1 MKPSIS
7 ILLVAALA
15 AGIPVIAQAQD
26 SSQANNVPVIKANAR
41 DVVVDVVVTK
51 GGGPVVGLK
60 KDDFKIEEDGKPQAL
75 DFFEEHANKTAL
87 AGPPPAMPAMPPG
100 VYTNVPPAPGDDA
113 VNVLLLD
120 FLNSEVQDQSYV
132 REQVLNF
139 LKKMQPGT
147 RAAIFAMSSK
157 LQFVQGF
164 TADTG
169 ELAKALTASGATP
182 VKVATYQSRSDIKI
196 DQDSLSMQEA
206 ISESPA
212 GGGPMSGASLGIEA
226 IRSALSDAQT
236 FDYANRAEMTME
248 ALRHMAEYLRGVPG
262 RKNLLWFSSEY
273 PVIVFPSPE
282 QRLALAQIRIGT
294 FEIKHTADLLTAARV
309 SLYPINAQG
318 LMQDHVAMAD
328 NAAPGGG
335 SQMQRMNTDLNGPY
349 QAESTA
355 RADTTYSM
363 RELAKDTGGKAFLNT
378 NDLNG
383 AMQKAIS
390 DGSHY
395 YTLTYSPTNK
405 KMDGKFR
412 KIEIKTSGG
421 KYDLSYR
428 RGYNADKPADEGA
441 EQDGN
446 PLRPLLKLGLPNET
460 EILYGVRV
468 EPLTPQP
475 APGSAKAGFN
485 SDLKGPTIRYVI
497 DFMVRWTD
505 VKLSPETNGA
515 VRGKIEAGL
524 LAYDK
529 TGKAVNWEGGTQE
542 MNIQPDTLEAIK
554 RSGIPVHME
563 LDLPA
568 DQRIVLKTGIYDWET
583 GHTGTLG
590 IPVEVHSQ
598 AMAGK

>member
-15 AGIPVIAQAQD
+15 AGITVIAQAQD
-26 SSQANNVPVIKANAR
+26 ASQSNNVPLIKANAR
-41 DVVVDVVVTK
+41 DVVVDVVITK
-51 GGGPVVGLK
+51 GSEPVVGLK
-60 KDDFKIEEDGKPQAL
+60 KDDFKIEEDGKPQEL
-75 DFFEEHANKTAL
+75 DFFEEHSNKTAL
-87 AGPPPAMPAMPPG
+87 AGSPLTMPEMPPG
-100 VYTNVPPAPGDDA
+100 VHTNVPPAPENDA

-120 FLNSEVQDQSYV
+120 LLNSEVQDQSYV

-164 TADTG
+164 TTDTG
-169 ELAKALTASGATP
+169 ELAKALTTPGATP
-182 VKVATYQSRSDIKI
+182 AKESAYYSRSDAKL
-196 DQDSLSMQEA
+196 DQDTLAMQEA

-226 IRSALSDAQT
+226 IRSALNDMQT

-262 RKNLLWFSSEY
+262 RKNLLWFSTEY

-282 QRLALAQIRIGT
+282 QRQALAQIRIGT
-294 FEIKHTADLLTAARV
+294 SEIKNMADLLTAARV

-318 LMQDHVAMAD
+318 VMQDHVVMAD
-328 NAAPGGG
+328 NAGPGGT
-335 SQMQRMNTDLNGPY
+335 SQMQRMNTDPIGPY
-349 QAESTA
+349 QSESNA
-355 RADTTYSM
+355 RADTIYSM

-395 YTLTYSPTNK
+395 YTLTYSPTNR

-412 KIEIKTSGG
+412 KIEVKTSGG

-428 RGYNADKPADEGA
+428 RGYNADAPSDVAA
-441 EQDGN
+441 EKDGN

-460 EILYGVRV
+460 GILYGVRI

-485 SDLKGPTIRYVI
+485 PELKGPTIRYGI

-505 VKLSPETNGA
+505 VKLSPEANGA

-542 MNIQPDTLEAIK
+542 MNIQPNTLEAIK

-583 GHTGTLG
+583 GSAGTLG
-590 IPVEVHSQ
+590 VPVDVSTQ
-598 AMAGK
+598 AVAGK